1 MITGISEGYVT
12 DEVTTHDVKMPTQTS
27 ALLFIALCVGVDE
40 AREES
45 YRYGYGMEKFGKL
58 GHKVIVSDVGE

>member
-1 MITGISEGYVT
+1 MITGVNEGYVT
-12 DEVTTHDVKMPTQTS
+12 SEITTHDVKFPTQTS

-45 YRYGYGMEKFGKL
+45 YRYGYALEKFGKL
-58 GHKVIVSDVGE
+58 GNKVIISDVGV